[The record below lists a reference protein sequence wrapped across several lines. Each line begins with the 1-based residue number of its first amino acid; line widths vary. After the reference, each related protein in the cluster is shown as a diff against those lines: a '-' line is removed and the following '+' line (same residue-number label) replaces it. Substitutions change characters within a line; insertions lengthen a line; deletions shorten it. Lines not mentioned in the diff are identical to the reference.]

1 MAKTKYT
8 RTQTSLH
15 PEIIDMLNEQMILV
29 TGGTGMVGS
38 HLLFELTKER
48 ARKVRA
54 IYRKEPSLESVKRIF
69 TDLSADGEQ
78 QFATIEWVKADLDD
92 IPALEAAFRD
102 IVFVFH
108 CAGFISYDP
117 KDFDKLIKINVEG
130 TATIVNLCLSFG
142 VQKLCYVSSVASLSA
157 AVGKVAD
164 EQNEWN
170 PEARNSDY
178 AISKHGGEMEVW
190 RGSQEGLKVI
200 IVNPS
205 IILGRSDYN
214 SGSGLLFKQVAS
226 ESPRYTTGGSG
237 YVDAKDVA
245 RAMVALQ
252 FSEVANERF
261 VLNAANLTYKE
272 IFEKIA
278 KILGVKAPTKPISH
292 KALRFMARVDG
303 FLSFLRLKKRT
314 LTLVLADAG
323 GEVKQYNGEKIT
335 KTIDFQYTDIDK
347 TIEEVGKDYVKSQG
361 LGGIND

>member
-1 MAKTKYT
+1 
-8 RTQTSLH
+8 
-15 PEIIDMLNEQMILV
+15 MILV
-29 TGGTGMVGS
+29 TGGTGQIGS
-38 HLLFELTKER
+38 RLLFHLTQNK
-48 ARKVRA
+48 AHKVRA
-54 IYRKEPSLESVKRIF
+54 IYRNAHSLEKI
-69 TDLSADGEQ
+69 EQ
-78 QFATIEWVKADLDD
+78 LFIQQSPNGAEQFRSIEWVEADISN
-92 IPALEAAFRD
+92 IPALEQAF
-102 IVFVFH
+102 VNVSFVFH

-178 AISKHGGEMEVW
+178 AISNHGGEMEVW

-226 ESPRYTTGGSG
+226 EPPRYTTGGSG

-292 KALRFMARVDG
+292 KTLRFMARVDG

>member
-1 MAKTKYT
+1 
-8 RTQTSLH
+8 
-15 PEIIDMLNEQMILV
+15 
-29 TGGTGMVGS
+29 MVGS

-102 IVFVFH
+102 VVFVFH
-108 CAGFISYDP
+108 CAGFISYAP
-117 KDFDKLIKINVEG
+117 NDFDKLIKINVEG

-226 ESPRYTTGGSG
+226 EPPRYTTGGSG

-261 VLNAANLTYKE
+261 VLNAANLTYK
-272 IFEKIA
+272 
-278 KILGVKAPTKPISH
+278 
-292 KALRFMARVDG
+292 
-303 FLSFLRLKKRT
+303 
-314 LTLVLADAG
+314 
-323 GEVKQYNGEKIT
+323 
-335 KTIDFQYTDIDK
+335 
-347 TIEEVGKDYVKSQG
+347 
-361 LGGIND
+361 

>member
-1 MAKTKYT
+1 
-8 RTQTSLH
+8 
-15 PEIIDMLNEQMILV
+15 
-29 TGGTGMVGS
+29 
-38 HLLFELTKER
+38 
-48 ARKVRA
+48 
-54 IYRKEPSLESVKRIF
+54 
-69 TDLSADGEQ
+69 
-78 QFATIEWVKADLDD
+78 
-92 IPALEAAFRD
+92 
-102 IVFVFH
+102 
-108 CAGFISYDP
+108 
-117 KDFDKLIKINVEG
+117 
-130 TATIVNLCLSFG
+130 IVNLCLSFG

-226 ESPRYTTGGSG
+226 EPPRYTTGGSG